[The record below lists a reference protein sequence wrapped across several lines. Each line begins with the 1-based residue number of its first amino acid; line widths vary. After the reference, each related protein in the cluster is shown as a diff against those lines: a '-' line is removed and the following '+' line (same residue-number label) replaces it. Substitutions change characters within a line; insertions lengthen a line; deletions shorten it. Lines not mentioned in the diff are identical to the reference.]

1 MASAYTVHDLAKS
14 WICACGNMMDQIF
27 GSAPMQEV
35 NKVIKVYFVVVILIG
50 VVCWWG
56 NTEEEGNKIK
66 NITTAV
72 LYKYVLCR
80 RHFFV
85 LTTNVIIATG
95 I

>member
-1 MASAYTVHDLAKS
+1 MEALPCK
-14 WICACGNMMDQIF
+14 
-27 GSAPMQEV
+27 
-35 NKVIKVYFVVVILIG
+35 KLIKLLKCTLYFVVILIGG

>member
-1 MASAYTVHDLAKS
+1 
-14 WICACGNMMDQIF
+14 
-27 GSAPMQEV
+27 MQEV
-35 NKVIKVYFVVVILIG
+35 NKVIKVYFVVVILIGG

>member
-1 MASAYTVHDLAKS
+1 
-14 WICACGNMMDQIF
+14 
-27 GSAPMQEV
+27 MQEV
-35 NKVIKVYFVVVILIG
+35 NKVYFVVVILIG

-66 NITTAV
+66 NITSATAV

-85 LTTNVIIATG
+85 LTTNVIITTG